1 MAASW
6 SGAWRAAFT
15 TTRGSDYFVRDARGT
30 RRLAL
35 NRFAVGLDLGA
46 ARGGGTQAVFNRCR
60 PPRPARCGLYSYGF
74 GSAAVRSLSSLSR
87 PAGSEENA
95 SVWEGRFAF
104 ERQRPQNGRP
114 ARGPTLGLFA
124 TSPLRAVTRVSR
136 SCQPTCAGDGWPTSR
151 SPTAPA
157 SPSTSA
163 PRPCVWRPCRAGPLA
178 CSARAS
184 WPGWVPSP
192 STEDGSSTP
201 LRRLPSTAP
210 RRSCGRRPTRRSPS
224 RAERSRSAKGPAP
237 GKPVERR
244 PSPLLG
250 RANRQRRPRD
260 VRHQARESSEAEA
273 RARPPPVIE
282 IGAFR

>member
-1 MAASW
+1 MPMAASW

-15 TTRGSDYFVRDARGT
+15 ATRGSDYFVRDARGT

-46 ARGGGTQAVFNRCR
+46 ARGGGTQAVFHRCR

-74 GSAAVRSLSSLSR
+74 GSGAMRSLSSLSR

-124 TSPLRAVTRVSR
+124 TSPLRAVTRVPIVSTDLRGRRLAYITTSNR
-136 SCQPTCAGDGWPTSR
+136 SGESLDIGTTTR
-151 SPTAPA
+151 
-157 SPSTSA
+157 
-163 PRPCVWRPCRAGPLA
+163 VWRPCRAGPVA

-184 WPGWVPSP
+184 WPEWVPSP

-273 RARPPPVIE
+273 RA
-282 IGAFR
+282 